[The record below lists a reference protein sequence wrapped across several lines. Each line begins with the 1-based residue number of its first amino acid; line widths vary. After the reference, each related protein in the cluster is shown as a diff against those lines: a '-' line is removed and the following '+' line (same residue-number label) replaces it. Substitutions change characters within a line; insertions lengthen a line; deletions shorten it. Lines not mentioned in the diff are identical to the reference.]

1 MSLRRGHQPGG
12 RGPGPER
19 TNHGVRLRGTS
30 LQSPSAGD
38 KILLDTANPAKVI
51 IESVAAGEAVVTG
64 AVGWNEAFEP
74 DVAPD
79 KGCQTFAQRPLMQY

>member
-1 MSLRRGHQPGG
+1 M
-12 RGPGPER
+12 
-19 TNHGVRLRGTS
+19 
-30 LQSPSAGD
+30 
-38 KILLDTANPAKVI
+38 DTANPAKVI